1 MASPSKNQNYAY
13 LSRLSTQKLLELLAA
28 APAPAET
35 PEDKAY
41 IDAIVEVVLERE
53 ERHPTGLLPDPEQA
67 WEEFQQYYNTPEGED
82 LSLYPAENPG
92 TAPSEPAPSQTEYR
106 PQRRPKRHFF
116 RRVVIV
122 AAVVV
127 CIALPPALGFENVFQ
142 MFGAWTD
149 EVFVFTGN
157 GKNGLIREYED
168 LKVLNKEYQ
177 NLKDTLDAVNIG
189 TDIIPNWLPDGFSE
203 DTISVNEL
211 SGINRIEVRAY
222 YTNQESVITIAYS
235 RIPDDTREGT
245 STFEKDDIAV
255 EELEIGGITH
265 YIFENLGV
273 RTAVWSKE
281 NIECSI
287 SGDISD
293 SDIKQMIYSIY
304 EEGNQ
309 KVCER

>member
-142 MFGAWTD
+142 MISSWSDDIFLMEDNVNTFKNEYTLPEND
-149 EVFVFTGN
+149 RY
-157 GKNGLIREYED
+157 GKLQEALDEYEISAN
-168 LKVLNKEYQ
+168 VVPNWMPEGFI
-177 NLKDTLDAVNIG
+177 LD
-189 TDIIPNWLPDGFSE
+189 DII
-203 DTISVNEL
+203 VNVLQEPE
-211 SGINRIEVRAY
+211 RIEIRAY
-222 YTNQESVITIAYS
+222 YLNGERMISLFYNQYRESL
-235 RIPDDTREGT
+235 T
-245 STFEKDDIAV
+245 SYEKNDSSV
-255 EELEIGGITH
+255 EIYTVGGVKH
-265 YIFENLGV
+265 YLFENMESEV
-273 RTAVWSKE
+273 AVWSLADL
-281 NIECSI
+281 ECAI
-287 SGDISD
+287 SGDISKKEMKN
-293 SDIKQMIYSIY
+293 IRYL
-304 EEGNQ
+304 
-309 KVCER
+309 